1 MGKAV
6 KAALVL
12 LVLGVGLAAGGGYG
26 HLRLEKT
33 RMALQSE
40 IRGLED
46 QNGLLKKKY
55 AEQKALAGQ
64 FMRAKAQMEGR
75 QRALQK
81 ELDEARAE
89 LESASGGEA
98 ALRAEVR
105 KKEGE
110 IAALNQR
117 VTKIE
122 QHLDEERKK
131 QKHMAATHEAAL
143 KEAARERAALE
154 RTRDDLEADLGRS
167 RREMERCREHNARL
181 CTIARELVEKY
192 EQKGVGD
199 ALAQKEPFTQ
209 VQRVEVEKLMQEYLD
224 RIDDEMLKQ

>member
-6 KAALVL
+6 RIVLVL
-12 LVLGVGLAAGGGYG
+12 LVLGVGIAAGGGYG
-26 HLRLEKT
+26 HVQLEKT
-33 RMALQSE
+33 RRALESE
-40 IRGLED
+40 IQGLED
-46 QNGLLKKKY
+46 LNALLKKKY
-55 AEQKALAGQ
+55 AEQKALNGQ

-98 ALRAEVR
+98 ALRAEAR

-110 IAALNQR
+110 IATLNRR
-117 VTKIE
+117 VTEIE
-122 QHLDEERKK
+122 RHLEEERKK
-131 QKHMAATHEAAL
+131 QKQMTATHEAAL

-167 RREMERCREHNARL
+167 RREMERCREHNSRL

-192 EQKGVGD
+192 ENKGVAD

-209 VQRVEVEKLMQEYLD
+209 VERVEVEKLVQEYLD
-224 RIDDEMLKQ
+224 RIDDEKLKQ